1 MRPSAAL
8 LPAALAAAL
17 LAAAPAAAAPEV
29 WTGAAGSKS
38 WNDGGNWASGRPPAP
53 TIGLHAVFDDP
64 AGAAFGFGGSAAFR
78 FGAIELTTN
87 SGPVSIKAPGIV
99 LGGSVNSEPEVGFIA
114 EDVAADA
121 VLRNLSSGALAL
133 RGGVSAGWNLVVD
146 ATNGPIRLEGGF
158 DPCGH
163 AVVKRGPHPLEI
175 VGGGPSGFRSLDLA
189 EGGLSLAGRADV
201 AIPNLELGPRR
212 FAGLADSPE
221 IRVEGGSTLRIT
233 NAVNNNVWF
242 RYPFVLGTPGKTD
255 RSTFVGN
262 EGRLSFNRAP
272 TFAPGCCI
280 TNAGPVCFAFHPT
293 SDIPRTVRVPA
304 GMRIHAQGLWLGGT
318 PNLDWQKLDQR
329 GHNGIRLL
337 VEGPEIPDTP
347 GQKKLSGPPTL
358 LDLGSRGFLVGGS
371 FDSAN
376 SSNAVAR
383 LSGAAVLRTTGWIMV
398 PETPRRNDG
407 NRLFLEGGAR
417 ADALGVEIG
426 AASANNALS
435 IAGEGTSL
443 TVGREGVYLGYGSD
457 QPGESVGN
465 RIVLRDRARLHS
477 EGPLRIGRGR
487 RSDRTDESL
496 SKDNALTVSGGARL
510 VTAGAEIGV
519 AAYRGP
525 VLSPAVVVDG
535 SGSRWDLSAQ
545 SVTIGGGRGAAL
557 SNAVLSVRNG
567 ATVTNAR
574 DIVLGLATGS
584 AARNCRLQV
593 TASRLFSNG
602 RVYIGRTTDGD
613 GEYESLDNLA
623 VVAGANAVGGLWDF
637 GGGSLYVGYS
647 EGWRHMLR
655 RNALELRPGGRL
667 QNIDALVL
675 GTGSHSEDSFS
686 EGNELRLLGGSLAP
700 VKSLRMGKGGVLA
713 LAINPASKLG
723 TTPVEVEGGV
733 EISRGA
739 FVKPLPPKGGARP
752 RLYPVL
758 RWKGESKGL
767 ENLALAP
774 GVDASK
780 WKLHVD
786 AEKKQVMLQLLP

>member
-1 MRPSAAL
+1 MRPAAAL
-8 LPAALAAAL
+8 PLLAAAALA
-17 LAAAPAAAAPEV
+17 AAAPAAAQEV

-38 WNDGGNWASGRPPAP
+38 WNDGGNWASGRAPVP
-53 TIGLHAVFDDP
+53 TIGLRAVFDDP

-78 FGAIELTTN
+78 FGTIELTTN

-133 RGGVSAGWNLVVD
+133 RGGVSAGWKLLVD

-175 VGGGPSGFRSLDLA
+175 VGGEPSGFRSLDLA

-201 AIPNLELGPRR
+201 AIPNHELGSRA
-212 FAGLADSPE
+212 FAGRAKSPE

-233 NAVNNNVWF
+233 NAVNDTVWF
-242 RYPFVLGTPGKTD
+242 RYPFVLGKPGAASDK
-255 RSTFVGN
+255 STFVGN
-262 EGRLSFNRAP
+262 QGRLSFNRAP
-272 TFAPGCCI
+272 SLAPGVCI
-280 TNAGPVCFAFHPT
+280 TNAGPVSFAFHPT
-293 SDIPRTVRVPA
+293 SDIPRTVRIHP
-304 GMRIHAQGLWLGGT
+304 GTRIHAQGIWLGGT
-318 PNLDWQKLDQR
+318 PGLDWNTLDR
-329 GHNGIRLL
+329 LGHRGIRLL
-337 VEGPEIPDTP
+337 VEGPEIPEGP
-347 GQKKLSGPPTL
+347 GKKQLSAPPVL
-358 LDLGSRGFLVGGS
+358 LDLGSRGFLVGGT
-371 FDSAN
+371 FDNAG
-376 SSNAVAR
+376 SSNAYAR
-383 LSGAAVLRTTGWIMV
+383 LSGASVLRTEGWIMV
-398 PETPRRNDG
+398 PELPRRNDG
-407 NRLFLEGGAR
+407 NRLVLEGGAR

-426 AASANNALS
+426 GASCSNVLS
-435 IAGEGTSL
+435 LAGEGTSL
-443 TVGREGVYLGYGSD
+443 SVGREGVYLGYGSE
-457 QPGESVGN
+457 QPGISVGN
-465 RIVLRDRARLHS
+465 RILLRDRARLHS
-477 EGPLRIGRGR
+477 EGPLRVGRGR
-487 RSDRTDESL
+487 RHNDPSESL
-496 SKDNALTVSGGARL
+496 SKDNSVTVSGGARL
-510 VTAGAEIGV
+510 ATGGAEIGV
-519 AAYRGP
+519 ASHRGP
-525 VLSPAVVVDG
+525 VLSPSVAIDG

-557 SNAVLSVRNG
+557 SNAVLTVRNG
-567 ATVTNAR
+567 AAVTNAR
-574 DIVLGLATGS
+574 EVVLGLATGS
-584 AARNCRLQV
+584 TARNCRLQV

-602 RVYIGRTTDGD
+602 RVYIGRTTDGG

-667 QNIDALVL
+667 QNVDALVL
-675 GTGSHSEDSFS
+675 GTGSHHEDSFS

-733 EISRGA
+733 EISKGA
-739 FVKPLPPKGGARP
+739 FVKPLPPKSGARP
-752 RLYPVL
+752 KLYPVL
-758 RWKGESKGL
+758 RWKGEAKGL

-774 GVDASK
+774 GVDAAR

-786 AEKKQVMLQLLP
+786 AEKKQVLLQLQP

>member
-1 MRPSAAL
+1 MRRPAAL
-8 LPAALAAAL
+8 PLLAAAALAAA
-17 LAAAPAAAAPEV
+17 APAAGQEV

-38 WNDGGNWASGRPPAP
+38 WNDGGNWASGRAPAP
-53 TIGLHAVFDDP
+53 TIGLFALFDDP
-64 AGAAFGFGGSAAFR
+64 AGAAFGFGGSNPIR
-78 FGAIELTTN
+78 FGRIELTTN
-87 SGPVSIKAPGIV
+87 SGPVTLKAPGFV
-99 LGGSVNSEPEVGFIA
+99 LGGSVNGEPDVGFIV
-114 EDVAADA
+114 EDVATDA
-121 VLRNLSSGALAL
+121 VLRNLSSGALTL
-133 RGGVSAGWNLVVD
+133 RGGAAAGWDLVID
-146 ATNGPIRLEGGF
+146 ATNGPVRIEGGF

-163 AVVKRGPHPLEI
+163 AVAKRGPHPLEI
-175 VGGGPSGFRSLDLA
+175 SGGEPSHFRSFDFA
-189 EGGLSLAGRADV
+189 EGGLSLSGRADV

-233 NAVNNNVWF
+233 NSVNNSVWF

-255 RSTFVGN
+255 KSAFVGN
-262 EGRLSFNRAP
+262 QGRLSFNRAP

-280 TNAGPVCFAFHPT
+280 TNAGPVCFGFHPT

-318 PNLDWQKLDQR
+318 PNLDWQKFDQR
-329 GHNGIRLL
+329 GHNGIKLL

-347 GQKKLSGPPTL
+347 GKKQLSGPPTL
-358 LDLGSRGFLVGGS
+358 VDLGQRGFLVGGS
-371 FDSAN
+371 FDNAN

-383 LSGAAVLRTTGWIMV
+383 LSGAVVLRTTGWINV
-398 PETPRRNDG
+398 PEPPRRNDN

-417 ADALGVEIG
+417 ADALGVEVG
-426 AASANNALS
+426 SASAGNALS

-443 TVGREGVYLGYGSD
+443 TLGREGIYLGYGSD

-465 RIVLRDRARLHS
+465 RIVLKDRARIHS
-477 EGPLRIGRGR
+477 DGPLRIGRGR
-487 RSDRTDESL
+487 RSDSADQSL
-496 SKDNALTVSGGARL
+496 SKDNTLTVSGGARL
-510 VTAGAEIGV
+510 ATAGAEIGV
-519 AAYRGP
+519 ATHKGP

-545 SVTIGGGRGAAL
+545 SLTIGGARGAAL
-557 SNAVLSVRNG
+557 SNAVLSIRNG
-567 ATVTNAR
+567 ATVTNVR
-574 DIVLGLATGS
+574 DVVLGYAAGS
-584 AARNCRLQV
+584 TARNCRLQL
-593 TASRLFSNG
+593 TASRLFTNG
-602 RVYIGRTTDGD
+602 RVYIGRTSDGD
-613 GEYESLDNLA
+613 RDYESLDNLA

-723 TTPVEVEGGV
+723 TTPVEVEGDV
-733 EISRGA
+733 EISKGA
-739 FVKPLPPKGGARP
+739 GVKPIPPKGGARP

-758 RWKGESKGL
+758 RWKGNAKGL
-767 ENLALAP
+767 ENLALAS